1 MVAVK
6 RLIVV
11 ICHEKRRLVSLQQ
24 ALFPDVG
31 IGVVNESARLYV
43 SVCVYVKVVP
53 SSCDTA
59 VNEFAV
65 ILKIY
70 GKYRLCRRS

>member
-11 ICHEKRRLVSLQQ
+11 ICHKQRRLEGLQQ
-24 ALFPDVG
+24 TLISDVG
-31 IGVVNESARLYV
+31 IGVVNEGARLNIAVGVDMKVIPSARYA
-43 SVCVYVKVVP
+43 
-53 SSCDTA
+53 A
-59 VNEFAV
+59 VNELAV

-70 GKYRLCRRS
+70 G